1 MRGTRMLGVALGVE
15 GAVIE
20 DVRVEADGRFV
31 VRVHARGKQ
40 RGRCGVCLAPSPGYD
55 AGEGLRCWRTH
66 DVGIVQ
72 AYVEAAAPRV
82 ECATHGVVVSHAPW
96 ARHGSGFTRSFEDT
110 AAWLAM
116 RTDKTT
122 LSGFLRIAW
131 RTVGSII
138 ERVTGDA
145 LAKKNPLLGVTRIG
159 IDEVSYR
166 KGHRY
171 VTVVMDHDTGRMIWA
186 APGRSS
192 KTLAKFFRLLG
203 KEGRAAIKLVSA
215 DAASWIGKAVRKACP
230 NAALCIDPFHV
241 VQWATKALDEVRREM
256 WNELRRKGDTARAK
270 AMKGSRWS
278 LVKNPEDL
286 TRKQKG
292 KLRTIEK
299 DNQRL
304 YRAYLLKEQLR
315 DIFKT
320 KGYAGVF
327 MLDAWLAWAGRSQ
340 LEPFKKVATTIRA
353 NRIGIDSA
361 LAHGLSNGKVESM
374 NNRFRLLTRLAYG
387 FHSPAPLIDLAM
399 LKLGGLCPPLPYAS

>member
-1 MRGTRMLGVALGVE
+1 MLGVALGVE

-31 VRVHARGKQ
+31 VRVHPRRKDK
-40 RGRCGVCLAPSPGYD
+40 RRCGVCRAPSPGYD
-55 AGEGLRCWRTH
+55 TGDGLRCWRTH

-72 AYVEAAAPRV
+72 AYIEATAPRV
-82 ECATHGVVVSHAPW
+82 RCATHGVTVSHAPW

-110 AAWLAM
+110 TAWLAV

-122 LSGFLRIAW
+122 LAGFLRVAW
-131 RTVGSII
+131 RTVGSIL
-138 ERVTGDA
+138 ERVSADA

-159 IDEVSYR
+159 IDEVNYR

-171 VTVVMDHDTGRMIWA
+171 LTVVMDHDTGRLIWA
-186 APGRSS
+186 APGRSA

-203 KEGRAAIKLVSA
+203 KEGRSAIKLVSA
-215 DAASWIGKAVRKACP
+215 DAASWIGKAVRRACP

-256 WNELRRKGDTARAK
+256 WNTLRRKGDTVRAK

-292 KLRTIEK
+292 KLRSIEK

-353 NRIGIDSA
+353 NRVGIDCA
-361 LAHGLSNGKVESM
+361 LAHGLSNGRVESM
-374 NNRFRLLTRLAYG
+374 NNRLRLLTRLAYG
-387 FHSPAPLIDLAM
+387 FHSHGPLIDLAM
-399 LKLGGLCPPLPYAS
+399 LKLGGLCPPLPYAT